1 MAYFE
6 FSNGARVSLTKDE
19 EQFLNE
25 FKKSIKLTDL
35 NEGQLKLAFMLVN
48 KSVLNRKKKNGDL
61 YYVKENKK

>member
-1 MAYFE
+1 MTYFK

-19 EQFLNE
+19 QDFLKE
-25 FKKSIKLTDL
+25 FKQSIKLTDL